1 MTDDFTPDD
10 PSNVSLDPS
19 MDDDSIDETSEAAPT
34 DRRPTHEFP
43 LSGPINLD
51 VRIGVGAI
59 TVHAKDD
66 LATAQV
72 VLIAQKQD
80 ADTLQRTTVTMHG
93 HTLTIRGP
101 KARGWSLDKLL
112 GPTTCADIM
121 AIVVTVPSG
130 TAMKLASYGAKTTVT
145 GRAGSVHIATGA
157 GTSEVAEVD
166 GDLLARFGSGS
177 IDIERVTGSVT
188 LKYGSGTAHLSEVAG
203 ALDLISGS
211 GAMDLGTARGAV
223 RVRSGSGEVT
233 IGHAHGDVEFATGSG
248 SLAIG
253 LEPGQPARLDI
264 NTGHGRLIS
273 ELDVSDT
280 APTDDLAAITI
291 RARTGNG
298 DVRLFRAVA

>member
-1 MTDDFTPDD
+1 MTEDVTPDD
-10 PSNVSLDPS
+10 PTGLDS
-19 MDDDSIDETSEAAPT
+19 SHH
-34 DRRPTHEFP
+34 PTHEFP

-59 TVHAKDD
+59 TVHAKDGVQ
-66 LATAQV
+66 TAQV
-72 VLIAQKQD
+72 ELIAQRQD
-80 ADTLQRTTVTMHG
+80 ADTLQRTTVNMHG

-101 KARGWSLDKLL
+101 KARGWSFDKLL

-157 GTSEVAEVD
+157 GTSEVGEVD

-177 IDIERVTGSVT
+177 IDIERVAGSVT
-188 LKYGSGTAHLSEVAG
+188 LKYGSGNAHLSEVTG

-211 GAMDLGTARGAV
+211 GSMDLGTARGAV

-233 IGHAHGDVEFATGSG
+233 IRHAHGDVEFATGAG
-248 SLAIG
+248 SLAVG

-280 APTDDLAAITI
+280 APTEDLPAITI
-291 RARTGNG
+291 RARTGSG